1 MFYNKLRMKPTSIVS
16 TWVQRVLMALAACFL
31 SAQSWALTNSY
42 STAVALTSN
51 VEDAFDTGATIG
63 LGILAF
69 LIALAFV
76 LKGIR
81 VGHRG

>member
-1 MFYNKLRMKPTSIVS
+1 MFTKSRLGLYAFIGAV
-16 TWVQRVLMALAACFL
+16 AAVAQQ
-31 SAQSWALTNSY
+31 SAHALTNSY

-51 VEDAFDTGATIG
+51 VENAFDTGATIG